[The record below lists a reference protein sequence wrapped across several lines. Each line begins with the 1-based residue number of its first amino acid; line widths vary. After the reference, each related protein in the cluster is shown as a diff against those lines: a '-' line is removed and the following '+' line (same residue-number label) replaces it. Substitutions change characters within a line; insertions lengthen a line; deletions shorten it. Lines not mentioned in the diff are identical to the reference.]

1 MQNSKD
7 SSNITACDI
16 KCLKGYV
23 EEEAFTNF
31 KRSEF

>member
-1 MQNSKD
+1 MH
-7 SSNITACDI
+7 I

-31 KRSEF
+31 EGSEFLRELPS